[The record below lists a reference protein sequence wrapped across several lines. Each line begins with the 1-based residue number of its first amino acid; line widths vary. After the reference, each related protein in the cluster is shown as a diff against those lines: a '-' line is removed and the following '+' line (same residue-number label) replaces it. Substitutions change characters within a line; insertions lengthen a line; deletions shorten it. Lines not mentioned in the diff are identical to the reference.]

1 VLLDLGLPVLAMNN
15 SRAGPICSCF
25 AAHAR
30 MPQYILRVDFKLVF
44 AFWRQGPVGLHHN
57 TACGAAPLLV
67 ACRAGPQPGQAHC
80 RTGTAALLVAGRAG
94 PQPGQTDFRTGTT
107 AYTAAVDDWGDDI
120 AGVSI
125 RNIFLDLEE
134 KALELIING

>member
-1 VLLDLGLPVLAMNN
+1 MNN
-15 SRAGPICSCF
+15 SRAGPICPCF

-80 RTGTAALLVAGRAG
+80 RTGTAAVD
-94 PQPGQTDFRTGTT
+94 GQADCRTGT
-107 AYTAAVDDWGDDI
+107 AAYYTAGVVDGWGDDV

-134 KALELIING
+134 NG